1 MKQSLNLG
9 GEASETISKTI
20 QEGKASYEDEEQ
32 EGEEENYPNYDNYIS
47 QYEGYDG
54 YEGYDPLKKLEI
66 LQREKVD
73 SLAKQSDYD
82 FLRRSNFPEL
92 AYSY

>member
-9 GEASETISKTI
+9 GGASEIISKTI
-20 QEGKASYEDEEQ
+20 QEGKTNYEK
-32 EGEEENYPNYDNYIS
+32 EEEEEEEDNYPNYDNYIS

-73 SLAKQSDYD
+73 TLAKQNDYD

>member
-9 GEASETISKTI
+9 GAASETISKTI
-20 QEGKASYEDEEQ
+20 QEGKASYE
-32 EGEEENYPNYDNYIS
+32 EEEEEDNYPNCDNYIS

-73 SLAKQSDYD
+73 TLAKQSDYD

>member
-20 QEGKASYEDEEQ
+20 LDGKASYDDEE
-32 EGEEENYPNYDNYIS
+32 EEDSYPNYDNYIS

-73 SLAKQSDYD
+73 TLAKQSDYD

>member
-9 GEASETISKTI
+9 GGASEIISKTI
-20 QEGKASYEDEEQ
+20 QEGKTNY
-32 EGEEENYPNYDNYIS
+32 EEEEEEEEDNYPNYDNYIS

-66 LQREKVD
+66 LQREKAD
-73 SLAKQSDYD
+73 SLTKQSDYD

>member
-9 GEASETISKTI
+9 GQPSETISKTI
-20 QEGKASYEDEEQ
+20 QAGKSSYE
-32 EGEEENYPNYDNYIS
+32 EEEEEEEDNYPNYDNYIS

-73 SLAKQSDYD
+73 SLPKQSDYD